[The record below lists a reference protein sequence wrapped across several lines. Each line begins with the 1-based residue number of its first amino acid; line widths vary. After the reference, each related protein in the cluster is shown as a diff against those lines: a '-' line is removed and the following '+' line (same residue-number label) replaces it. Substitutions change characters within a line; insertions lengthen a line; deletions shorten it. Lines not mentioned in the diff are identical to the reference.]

1 MEYQDSSQP
10 NPGPWPP
17 VSPCKIEC
25 KAKMSLDTRYNLK
38 NTLYNDASWHVLWA
52 SLYCIPRWMSSSF
65 AETFPH
71 CRNSGEWVGR
81 RRRSR
86 SRSAP
91 IIHRKRCERGEENA
105 VGKSDTSMLTKIILF
120 FALICVQNII
130 WRYNSTDMHCFLSR
144 KSCLTRMKDGEDHR
158 KNVQPNLAVYPKSS
172 RNSWQLLECLMAWEQ
187 NSRVRE

>member
-1 MEYQDSSQP
+1 
-10 NPGPWPP
+10 
-17 VSPCKIEC
+17 
-25 KAKMSLDTRYNLK
+25 
-38 NTLYNDASWHVLWA
+38 
-52 SLYCIPRWMSSSF
+52 MSSSF

-187 NSRVRE
+187 NSGSGNNGLPLSLAGIIVGSIPPSRVMLAECVNGI